1 MQTGHTRSWCP
12 PTQSLIDALS
22 RADAQTAYSGS
33 FLSPMA
39 QQSSPADRSTD
50 TQPSSSRPSVVS
62 RQPLRKDLA
71 ALTCDQARHLF
82 YAYRQETTRPIVPI
96 DEEALWDAIDQTK
109 SNRTSE
115 IRKTQPDVY
124 ALLLVVCASMVI
136 LLPPT
141 YSITLGLLSKSEELG
156 LLMDAWET
164 EAFDALDELDMF
176 SKPSLIGVQVMA
188 LYQLN
193 LSHR

>member
-1 MQTGHTRSWCP
+1 M
-12 PTQSLIDALS
+12 
-22 RADAQTAYSGS
+22 
-33 FLSPMA
+33 
-39 QQSSPADRSTD
+39 
-50 TQPSSSRPSVVS
+50 VS
-62 RQPLRKDLA
+62 RQPLRKGLA

-109 SNRTSE
+109 SNLTSE

-156 LLMDAWET
+156 LLMDVWET